1 MKRKAIFINFLA
13 IVISFLTVLI
23 NNTQDLSINSRLV
36 LFILYFM
43 LIVIFSIVR
52 MKGIKNCFF
61 NINFIYSCVFFAY
74 SFIGPLIFVIDNYSP
89 RYYYFFYNTAT
100 MNQALQIYVNIYII
114 FNILSFTFNKI
125 KVIDMKTQIDKLKAK
140 TLNLNNTLTIF
151 DFLALFSTFYCL
163 IKLILC
169 GTSFFNLS
177 TLQKRDVLNSGI
189 SHYINLYVIVYSL
202 FLVLPFLFKNQKKNF
217 AFYVRIFNISIYWA
231 IFLTCE
237 RSVFVAFLIGFIMLF
252 ATKLEKIK
260 LKHIL
265 TIIFIFVLFLFSAA
279 MRENISF
286 SNHKINDV
294 LYSSTTEYY
303 CTFTITNALLNY
315 NGKLNYG
322 KTYYYDS
329 FTKLFPS
336 FILKNKPKDLSQQF
350 KEQNNLNVG
359 FAFNPVAEGI
369 INFGTIGATIFVPIL
384 MLFITSIAEKLGKIN
399 ILYYVIVACYS
410 LYYCRGAFSNFFFD
424 IIFCYI
430 TIFCI
435 YKVNF
440 LGGKNENDRINNI
453 SQVF

>member
-1 MKRKAIFINFLA
+1 MKKNEMFINF
-13 IVISFLTVLI
+13 ISIFVSFLMILI
-23 NNTQDLSINSRLV
+23 NNLIDYNIKVRLI
-36 LFILYFM
+36 LFFLYFCF
-43 LIVIFSIVR
+43 IIIFSVVR
-52 MKGIKNCFF
+52 MKEIKNCFF
-61 NINFIYSCVFFAY
+61 NINFIYGCVFFVY
-74 SFIGPLIFVIDNYSP
+74 SFVGPLIFVLDNYSP
-89 RYYYFFYNTAT
+89 RYYYFNYNTTT
-100 MNQALQIYVNIYII
+100 MNQALKIYINIYSI

-125 KVIDMKTQIDKLKAK
+125 KPIDMKTRVDNLKFK
-140 TLNLNNTLTIF
+140 TMSLNNTLTIY
-151 DFLALFSTFYCL
+151 DFIALFSTLYCL

-169 GTSFFNLS
+169 GTSFFGLS

-202 FLVLPFLFKNQKKNF
+202 FLILPFLFKNQKKNF
-217 AFYVRIFNISIYWA
+217 AFYTRVLNIAVYWC

-252 ATKLEKIK
+252 VTKLNKIK

-265 TIIFIFVLFLFSAA
+265 MITFIFVMFLFSAA
-279 MRENISF
+279 TRENISF

-315 NGKLNYG
+315 NEKLSYG

-350 KEQNNLNVG
+350 KEKNNLNVG

-369 INFGTIGATIFVPIL
+369 INFGIFGATIFVPML
-384 MLFITSIAEKLGKIN
+384 MFVITSIAEKFGKKN

-424 IIFCYI
+424 IIFCYVI
-430 TIFCI
+430 IFCI
-435 YKVNF
+435 YKINF
-440 LGGKNENDRINNI
+440 LGGKNERSGINNI
-453 SQVF
+453 S